1 MTVTVYIYR
10 VDERGRRYSID
21 ELANLAKIVIRRLWP
36 GPHLVRVSVAG
47 GVFRSSTLVRQVFR
61 NALQAAR
68 PDVAVSFGHVHPVA
82 GALELARKA
91 AREARLTQ
99 TT

>member
-1 MTVTVYIYR
+1 MTYEQIGFET
-10 VDERGRRYSID
+10 EG
-21 ELANLAKIVIRRLWP
+21 
-36 GPHLVRVSVAG
+36 SVA
-47 GVFRSSTLVRQVFR
+47 VVTLNRPARREYRPPFV
-61 NALQAAR
+61 ALQAAR